1 MSVRSAGVPEITNE
15 RIFSFEFPERP
26 GALGNFL
33 DQIGT
38 SWNITLFHYRNH
50 GSDFGRVLCGIQVP
64 RSERKSFNEFL
75 KNLGY
80 AYSEETDNP
89 VYKLFLR

>member
-1 MSVRSAGVPEITNE
+1 MVGGRVPEITDE

-33 DQIGT
+33 DKVGT
-38 SWNITLFHYRNH
+38 TWNITLFHYRNH

-64 RSERKSFNEFL
+64 AASAGEFDDFL
-75 KNLGY
+75 KQLGY
-80 AYSEETDNP
+80 AYCEETDNP
-89 VYKLFLR
+89 VYQLFLH